1 MHEQPDP
8 QRDPGFDVPGALVE
22 VFAEGG
28 DGDPALRKHR
38 EGEGSAG
45 PGGAPGHPE
54 TPPVPP
60 RPPRT
65 CPSTGPRGGPGAAP
79 PAGMRIRTGLG
90 AAPWPDRAPT
100 AARTERAAR
109 DMAAAP

>member
-22 VFAEGG
+22 IFAEGG

-38 EGEGSAG
+38 GGLG
-45 PGGAPGHPE
+45 PGLGGTG
-54 TPPVPP
+54 TPRNRPNPH
-60 RPPRT
+60 PPRT
-65 CPSTGPRGGPGAAP
+65 CPSTGPSGGPGAAP

-90 AAPWPDRAPT
+90 AAPEREAA
-100 AARTERAAR
+100 AARTERAERAAR